1 MWWGVKML
9 RMKRKWRNRD
19 ASYTLQLT
27 AMVDMF
33 TILLV
38 FLLKSYTTSS
48 VQMATVDDI
57 QVPLSQSVVEPKESL
72 RMHVSVKGI
81 YIDDKKILDLESGN
95 ISKAEIDR
103 KDKKFVKKIFDELDK
118 HAKKSRGIAS
128 QNKTHEFKGDMIL
141 QADQNLDYGVLKKI
155 MYTSMLAGYAN
166 IKLGLMGM
174 E

>member
-1 MWWGVKML
+1 MS
-9 RMKRKWRNRD
+9 RRWRNRE
-19 ASYTLQLT
+19 ANYTLQLT

-57 QVPLSQSVVEPKESL
+57 QVPISESATEPKEAL
-72 RMHVSVKGI
+72 RMHVSLKGV
-81 YIDDKKILDLESGN
+81 YVDDIKVLDLESGQVA
-95 ISKAEIDR
+95 KADTD
-103 KDKKFVKKIFDELDK
+103 KQDKKFIKKVFDELEK
-118 HAKKSRGIAS
+118 HAKKSQDIAD
-128 QNKTHEFKGDMIL
+128 QNKTHEFKGDLIL
-141 QADQNLDYGVLKKI
+141 QADQNLDYALLKKI

>member
-1 MWWGVKML
+1 MV
-9 RMKRKWRNRD
+9 RMKRRWRNRD
-19 ASYTLQLT
+19 ANYTLQLT

-57 QVPLSQSVVEPKESL
+57 QVPMSVSMNEPKEAL
-72 RMHVSVKGI
+72 RMHVSIKGVYVDDVKV
-81 YIDDKKILDLESGN
+81 LDLEEGK
-95 ISKAEIDR
+95 ISSAEVDT
-103 KDKKFVKKIFDELDK
+103 KDKKFIKRIFDELDK
-118 HAKKSRGIAS
+118 HAKKSRDIAS
-128 QNKTHEFKGDMIL
+128 ANTTHEFKGDLIL
-141 QADQNLDYGVLKKI
+141 QADQNLDYGLLKKI

>member
-1 MWWGVKML
+1 MV
-9 RMKRKWRNRD
+9 RMKRRWKTRD
-19 ASYTLQLT
+19 TNYTLQLT

-57 QVPLSQSVVEPKESL
+57 QVPLSQSMVEPKESL
-72 RMHVSVKGI
+72 RMHVSVKGV
-81 YIDDKKILDLESGN
+81 YIDDVKILDLNSGN
-95 ISKAEIDR
+95 VAKTEVDR
-103 KDKKFVKKIFDELDK
+103 KDKKFIKKIFDELDK
-118 HAKKSRGIAS
+118 HAKKSRDIAS
-128 QNKTHEFKGDMIL
+128 QNKTHEFKGDLIL
-141 QADQNLDYGVLKKI
+141 QADQNLDYGLLKKI

>member
-1 MWWGVKML
+1 MV
-9 RMKRKWRNRD
+9 RQARKWRNRD
-19 ASYTLQLT
+19 TQYTLQLT

-48 VQMATVDDI
+48 VQMATVDNI
-57 QVPLSQSVVEPKESL
+57 HVPLSQSAVEPQEAL
-72 RMHVSVKGI
+72 RVHVSLKGV
-81 YIDDKKILDLESGN
+81 YVDDEKVLALQEGKLPAGEVD
-95 ISKAEIDR
+95 A
-103 KDKKFVKKIFDELDK
+103 KDQKFVKRLFEELEK
-118 HAKKSRGIAS
+118 HAAKSKEIAS
-128 QNKTHEFKGDMIL
+128 ANQTHEFRGDLIL
-141 QADQNLDYGVLKKI
+141 QADQNLDYGLLKKL

>member
-1 MWWGVKML
+1 MVRQG
-9 RMKRKWRNRD
+9 RRWRNRD
-19 ASYTLQLT
+19 AQYTLQLT

-48 VQMATVDDI
+48 VQMATVDNI
-57 QVPLSQSVVEPKESL
+57 HVPLSQSSIEPQEAL
-72 RMHVSVKGI
+72 RMHVSLKGV
-81 YIDDKKILDLESGN
+81 YIDDEKVLDLVEG
-95 ISKAEIDR
+95 KFVKTDVDT
-103 KDKKFVKKIFDELDK
+103 KDKKFVKRVYDELEK
-118 HAKKSRGIAS
+118 HAKKSRNIAS
-128 QNKTHEFKGDMIL
+128 TNVTHEFKGDMIL
-141 QADQNLDYGVLKKI
+141 QADQNLDYSILKKL